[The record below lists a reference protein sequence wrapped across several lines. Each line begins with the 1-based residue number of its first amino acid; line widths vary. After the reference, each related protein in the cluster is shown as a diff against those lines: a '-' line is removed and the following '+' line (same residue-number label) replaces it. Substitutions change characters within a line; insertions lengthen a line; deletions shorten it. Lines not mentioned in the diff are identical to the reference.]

1 MHSRSTGLCTLVA
14 GMERMSSSELSYTQ
28 PWISKMIPPK
38 EVLSTHIVRFG
49 LFEIPLAIF
58 PYDSCPTSMNQDR
71 FFRGSLCASL
81 QASDY
86 SLDEGYIVV
95 VERSQDDVRVAGS
108 ITNFI
113 QISFSTVNNV
123 DAQSADCREVFLVT
137 DKSGDF
143 EVGGI
148 LLLECNEDGA

>member
-1 MHSRSTGLCTLVA
+1 
-14 GMERMSSSELSYTQ
+14 
-28 PWISKMIPPK
+28 
-38 EVLSTHIVRFG
+38 
-49 LFEIPLAIF
+49 
-58 PYDSCPTSMNQDR
+58 MNQDR
-71 FFRGSLCASL
+71 FFRGSLSAGL
-81 QASDY
+81 EASDY

-95 VERSQDDVRVAGS
+95 VKRSQDDVRVAGS

-148 LLLECNEDGA
+148 LLLECSEDGA